1 MTEPHA
7 PPMLIRYAFTDTIV
21 GRMLAAASP
30 RGVCSLMLGD
40 NDDQLLIELHE
51 RFPRAAMEHDAPFL
65 APWMEMIRKHLDE
78 GDEQASPPL
87 DMQGTTFQLR
97 VWTALQDIPRGETRS
112 YAQIAEAIGAP
123 AAVRAVGRA
132 CAMNKIAIL
141 IPCHR
146 VVRSDGMLA
155 GFRWGVER
163 KRLLLET
170 ERGMTAGKMSA

>member
-1 MTEPHA
+1 MTEPHT
-7 PPMLIRYAFTDTIV
+7 PPVLIRYAFTDTIV
-21 GRMLAAASP
+21 GRMLAAAS
-30 RGVCSLMLGD
+30 RHGVCALMFGE
-40 NDDQLLIELHE
+40 NDDQLLTELQE
-51 RFPRAAMEHDAPFL
+51 RFPRAALEHDALFL
-65 APWMEMIRKHLDE
+65 APSMETIRRRLDE
-78 GDEQASPPL
+78 GDERASPPL
-87 DMQGTTFQLR
+87 DMQGTPFQLR
-97 VWTALQDIPRGETRS
+97 VWTALQDIPRGETHS
-112 YAQIAEAIGAP
+112 YAQIAAAIGAP

-146 VVRSDGMLA
+146 VVRSDGLLA